1 MLSYRHGFH
10 AGNHAD
16 VLKHGVCAFV
26 ARYMAQKD
34 APVFFLDTHAGAGL
48 YDLESPEAEKTGEYR
63 DGIARLLPH
72 AGEAPELLQDY
83 LAQVRSFNPDGRL
96 RTYPGSP
103 SLITALMREQDRA
116 AFYELHPA
124 DVERLAEL
132 TWGLRRVRV
141 EKSDGIRSLIAQM
154 PPPERRAL
162 CLIDPSYEIKTDYAL
177 ITAAVTRTWKKF
189 PGGIYIWW
197 YPVID
202 RSRVQAMEVAMRA
215 AGLRKTYRMELC
227 MAPDTPERGMTGSGL
242 FIINP
247 PYTLPDA
254 ATAALPW
261 LAEKLGASGPV
272 TAGWLLPE

>member
-26 ARYMAQKD
+26 ARYLRQKE
-34 APVFFLDTHAGAGL
+34 AGVLFLDTHAGAGL
-48 YDLESPEAEKTGEYR
+48 YDLRTPEAEKTAEYR
-63 DGIARLLPH
+63 SGIGRLMPH
-72 AGEAPELLQDY
+72 AAVAPELLSDY
-83 LAQVRSFNPDGRL
+83 LALVRSLNGDGGL

-103 SLITALMREQDRA
+103 WLIMALMREQDRA
-116 AFYELHPA
+116 VFHELHPTDEA
-124 DVERLAEL
+124 SLSALARQRHRVHVERSD
-132 TWGLRRVRV
+132 GLR
-141 EKSDGIRSLIAQM
+141 GLIAHM

-177 ITAAVTRTWKKF
+177 VAAAVARAWKKF

-202 RSRVQAMEVAMRA
+202 RSRVRAMELAMLA
-215 AGLRKTYRMELC
+215 AGIRKTYRVELC
-227 MAPDTPERGMTGSGL
+227 MLPDTPERGMTGSGL
-242 FIINP
+242 FIVNP
-247 PYTLPDA
+247 PFTLPDA
-254 ATAALPW
+254 AAAALPW
-261 LAEKLGASGPV
+261 LVETLAAEGPV